1 MRHPNINKNMHRKQ
15 MFKGQKNLPKNV
27 KLLAWL
33 EYVIL
38 ILRIWPTN
46 PNYKIIK
53 SFSTNFGLALVIY
66 TIRINGKY
74 KKKQII
80 NKNTFFLSL
89 NNK

>member
-1 MRHPNINKNMHRKQ
+1 MRHPNINKNMHTKQ

-46 PNYKIIK
+46 PNYKIILYQFWLGP
-53 SFSTNFGLALVIY
+53 SYIHHSY
-66 TIRINGKY
+66 QW
-74 KKKQII
+74 QIQ
-80 NKNTFFLSL
+80 KET